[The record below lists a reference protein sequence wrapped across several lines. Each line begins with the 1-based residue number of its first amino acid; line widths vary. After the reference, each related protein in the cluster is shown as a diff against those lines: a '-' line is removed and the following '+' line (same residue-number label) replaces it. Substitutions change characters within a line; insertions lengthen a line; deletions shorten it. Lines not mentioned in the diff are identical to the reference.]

1 MKKLLGILVL
11 GLLFISTQSYADDIQ
26 DFQIEGMSLGDS
38 ALDYFS
44 EKDIKKNTKK
54 WYKKKDFTHVENNN
68 YPFFKTY
75 YAVDLNFKTG
85 DSEYKIQGLSGIID
99 YQNKSM
105 SKCKKQ
111 LKEIFN
117 EISTMFP
124 KWKKVAIST
133 QAMASDPS
141 GKSKDTWAGFFSD
154 QGNITIG
161 CMDYSKETRPNK
173 MDHLDVSIRTKEFN
187 QFLKFAYE

>member
-1 MKKLLGILVL
+1 MRVFIAVLVL
-11 GLLFISTQSYADDIQ
+11 IFSFQSWTKADDIR
-26 DFQIEGMSLGDS
+26 DFEIVGISIEDS
-38 ALDYFS
+38 ALDFFS
-44 EKDIKKNTKK
+44 EKDIKKNTKN

-68 YPFFKTY
+68 YPFFENY
-75 YAVDLNFKTG
+75 YAIDFNFKTG

-99 YQNKSM
+99 YRNKSM
-105 SKCKKQ
+105 TKCKKQ

-117 EISTMFP
+117 EISIMFP
-124 KWKKVAIST
+124 KWKKAAIST
-133 QAMASDPS
+133 NPMGSDPS

-154 QGNITIG
+154 QGSITIG
-161 CMDYSKETRPNK
+161 CMDYSKETFPNK

>member
-1 MKKLLGILVL
+1 MKKAIWIVVL
-11 GLLFISTQSYADDIQ
+11 GLFFITPSWGDDIS
-26 DFQIEGMSLGDS
+26 DFKIEGMSIGDS

-54 WYKKKDFTHVENNN
+54 SYKKKDFTHVENNN

-124 KWKKVAIST
+124 KWRKVAIST
-133 QAMASDPS
+133 QAMVSDPS

-161 CMDYSKETRPNK
+161 CMDYSKEDGGQ
-173 MDHLDVSIRTKEFN
+173 DHLDISIRTKEFN
-187 QFLKFAYE
+187 QFLIIAYE

>member
-1 MKKLLGILVL
+1 LV
-11 GLLFISTQSYADDIQ
+11 Q
-26 DFQIEGMSLGDS
+26 
-38 ALDYFS
+38 
-44 EKDIKKNTKK
+44 KKN
-54 WYKKKDFTHVENNN
+54 FTHVENNN
-68 YPFFKTY
+68 YPFFKDY
-75 YAVDLNFKTG
+75 YAIDFNFETG

-99 YQNKSM
+99 YRNKSM

-117 EISTMFP
+117 EISIMLP
-124 KWKKVAIST
+124 KWRKIPINTKPMV
-133 QAMASDPS
+133 SDPS

-154 QGNITIG
+154 EGSITIG

-173 MDHLDVSIRTKEFN
+173 MDHLDVTIRTKEFN

>member
-1 MKKLLGILVL
+1 MIKRFLIIIVL
-11 GLLFISTQSYADDIQ
+11 IFNLPNSSIADDIQ
-26 DFQIEGMSLGDS
+26 DFQIEGISIGDS

-44 EKDIKKNTKK
+44 EKDIKKNTKN

-68 YPFFKTY
+68 YPFFKDY
-75 YAVDLNFKTG
+75 YAIDFNFETG

-99 YQNKSM
+99 YRNKSM

-117 EISTMFP
+117 EISIMFP
-124 KWKKVAIST
+124 KWKKAAIST
-133 QAMASDPS
+133 NPMGSDPS

-161 CMDYSKETRPNK
+161 CMDYSKETFPNK